1 MKYNNPEIYGI
12 LECMKKKAYISG
24 ILILIIAALVTVGLY
39 FGVATYEAMGYRV
52 YGLDLFH
59 ILIIVAIFYLISC
72 IIIEYM
78 YQVCILGT
86 YDGEVIVR
94 KKMRTFIVIAVLMNM
109 MLTYYILTLAS
120 QVVEPGNTEDG
131 IVRLIVTLLMG
142 CVSILSLLI
151 AYLIILKDVRIPV
164 LNRMPDNGMGPG
176 RIFDDIGRK
185 ISVQDKKPSTPEQV
199 VSVYLRHVINSISV
213 LLILWA
219 CVGRSI
225 AYKGSVMSYLSSGQ
239 WEKGL
244 NVFAFTA
251 CVFALCIAFTISSIL
266 RYISEALLI
275 TFDSRGETIGRMI
288 TSLLKYMILIL
299 VVFLCLSLLG
309 FNTGTLMASAGVVSL
324 VVGLGAKEL
333 IGDILAGLFIIIE
346 GEFRVGDIITVGD
359 FRGTVSEIGV
369 RTTKMVDGVGNV
381 KIINNSQITDVINM
395 TKNHSFANCNVGI
408 GYDEDLEHVEE
419 VLAKELPQIRERNR
433 LIKGG
438 PFYRGVASLADSSVI
453 LRIMAECDEED
464 RIQLERDLNRE
475 IKLIFDKN
483 GINIPYPQIVVN
495 EGRKSDTNT
504 SENGKNE

>member
-1 MKYNNPEIYGI
+1 
-12 LECMKKKAYISG
+12 MKKKAYISG
-24 ILILIIAALVTVGLY
+24 ICILLIAALVTVGLY
-39 FGVATYEAMGYRV
+39 FGVAAYEAMGDRV

-59 ILIIVAIFYLISC
+59 ILIIVAIFYIISC

-86 YDGEVIVR
+86 YDSEITVR
-94 KKMRTFIVIAVLMNM
+94 RKLKTFIVIAVIMDM
-109 MLTYYILTLAS
+109 FLTYYILALAS
-120 QVVEPGNTEDG
+120 RVVNPGALDDG
-131 IVRLIVTLLMG
+131 IARLAVTLIMG
-142 CVSILSLLI
+142 VICLLSLLL
-151 AYLIILKDVRIPV
+151 AYKIILKNAHIPV
-164 LNRMPDNGMGPG
+164 LNRVPDSIVPTG
-176 RIFDDIGRK
+176 RILDGIGRRINASASRPK
-185 ISVQDKKPSTPEQV
+185 TPEQV
-199 VSVYLRHVINSISV
+199 VSTYLKRIVNTMSV
-213 LLILWA
+213 LLLLWFV
-219 CVGRSI
+219 VGSSI
-225 AYKGSVMSYLSSGQ
+225 DYKGSVMGYMSSGQ

-251 CVFALCIAFTISSIL
+251 CIFALCMAFTISSIL
-266 RYISEALLI
+266 KYLADAIII
-275 TFDSRGETIGRMI
+275 TLDSRGETIGRMI
-288 TSLLKYMILIL
+288 ISLLKYIILIL
-299 VVFLCLSLLG
+299 AVFLCLSLLG
-309 FNTGTLMASAGVVSL
+309 FNTGTLVASAGVVSL

-408 GYDEDLEHVEE
+408 GYDEDLERVEE
-419 VLAKELPQIRERNR
+419 VLAKELPLIRERNR

-495 EGRKSDTNT
+495 EGRKA
-504 SENGKNE
+504 EAGKNGGD

>member
-1 MKYNNPEIYGI
+1 
-12 LECMKKKAYISG
+12 MKKKAYISG
-24 ILILIIAALVTVGLY
+24 ICILLIAALLTVGLY
-39 FGVATYEAMGYRV
+39 FGVAGYEAMGYRV

-59 ILIIVAIFYLISC
+59 ILIIGAIFYIISC

-86 YDGEVIVR
+86 YDSEITVR
-94 KKMRTFIVIAVLMNM
+94 KKLKTFIVIAVLMDM
-109 MLTYYILTLAS
+109 LLTYYVLTLAS
-120 QVVEPGNTEDG
+120 RVVNPGGLDDG
-131 IVRLIVTLLMG
+131 IARLAVTLIMG
-142 CVSILSLLI
+142 TVCLLSLLL
-151 AYLIILKDVRIPV
+151 AYKIILKDAHIPV
-164 LNRMPDNGMGPG
+164 LNRVPDSIVPTG
-176 RIFDDIGRK
+176 RILDGIGRR
-185 ISVQDKKPSTPEQV
+185 INVSAARPRTPEQV
-199 VSVYLRHVINSISV
+199 VSIYLRRIVNTMSV
-213 LLILWA
+213 LLLLWLV
-219 CVGRSI
+219 VGSSI
-225 AYKGSVMSYLSSGQ
+225 DYKGSVMGYMSSGQ

-251 CVFALCIAFTISSIL
+251 CIFTLCMAFTISSVLKYLSDAIIMTL
-266 RYISEALLI
+266 
-275 TFDSRGETIGRMI
+275 DSRGETIGRMI
-288 TSLLKYMILIL
+288 ISFLKYIILIL
-299 VVFLCLSLLG
+299 AVFLCLSIMG
-309 FNTGTLMASAGVVSL
+309 FNTGTLVASAGVVSL

-419 VLAKELPQIRERNR
+419 VLAKELPLIRDRNR

-495 EGRKSDTNT
+495 EGRKA
-504 SENGKNE
+504 EAEKNDGD

>member
-1 MKYNNPEIYGI
+1 MKYNKRAIYGI
-12 LECMKKKAYISG
+12 LESMKKKAYISG
-24 ILILIIAALVTVGLY
+24 ICILLIAVIMAFCLY
-39 FGVATYEAMGYRV
+39 LGVEGYESMGYGI
-52 YGLDLFH
+52 YGLDIFH
-59 ILIIVAIFYLISC
+59 IIVIIAIFYIISW

-86 YDGEVIVR
+86 YDSEVIVR
-94 KKMRTFIVIAVLMNM
+94 RKLKTFIVIAVLMDM
-109 MLTYYILTLAS
+109 LLTYYILALAS
-120 QVVEPGNTEDG
+120 RVVNPGAYDDG
-131 IVRLIVTLLMG
+131 IARLVVTFIMG
-142 CVSILSLLI
+142 ALCLLSLFL
-151 AYLIILKDVRIPV
+151 AYQIILKDAKIPV
-164 LNRMPDNGMGPG
+164 LNRVPDNIVPAGHILDG
-176 RIFDDIGRK
+176 IGRK
-185 ISVQDKKPSTPEQV
+185 INVSGKRPSTPEQV
-199 VSVYLRHVINSISV
+199 VSVYLRHIVNAMSV
-213 LLILWA
+213 LLLLWFV
-219 CVGRSI
+219 VGNSI
-225 AYKGSVMSYLSSGQ
+225 NYKGSVMGYMSSGQ

-251 CVFALCIAFTISSIL
+251 CIFALCISFTISSL
-266 RYISEALLI
+266 LKYIADAIII
-275 TFDSRGETIGRMI
+275 TLDSRGETIGRMI
-288 TSLLKYMILIL
+288 TSLLKYIVLIL
-299 VVFLCLSLLG
+299 AVFLCLSMLG
-309 FNTGTLMASAGVVSL
+309 FNTGTLVASAGVVSL

-408 GYDEDLEHVEE
+408 SYDEDLVHVEE
-419 VLAKELPQIRERNR
+419 VLAKELPLIRERSR

-438 PFYRGVASLADSSVI
+438 PYYRGVAELADSSVI

-495 EGRKSDTNT
+495 EGNKARSADHV
-504 SENGKNE
+504 KNDRD

>member
-1 MKYNNPEIYGI
+1 
-12 LECMKKKAYISG
+12 MKKKAYISG

-39 FGVATYEAMGYRV
+39 FGVAAYEAMGYRV

-59 ILIIVAIFYLISC
+59 ILIIVSIFYLISC
-72 IIIEYM
+72 IMIEYL
-78 YQVCILGT
+78 YQVCVRGT
-86 YDGEVIVR
+86 YDSEVIVR

-120 QVVEPGNTEDG
+120 QVIAPGNTEDG

-142 CVSILSLLI
+142 CISILSLFF
-151 AYLIILKDVRIPV
+151 AYLIILKNVKIPV
-164 LNRMPDNGMGPG
+164 LNRMSDGALGPG

-185 ISVQDKKPSTPEQV
+185 IIAQNKKPKTPEQV
-199 VSVYLRHVINSISV
+199 VSIYLRHVINAISV

-219 CVGRSI
+219 CVGNSI
-225 AYKGSVMSYLSSGQ
+225 AYKGSVMGYLSSGQ
-239 WEKGL
+239 WERGF

-251 CVFALCIAFTISSIL
+251 CIFAMCIAFTISSIL
-266 RYISEALLI
+266 RYISEAVII

-288 TSLLKYMILIL
+288 TSLLKYIILIMAL
-299 VVFLCLSLLG
+299 FVCLSLLG
-309 FNTGTLMASAGVVSL
+309 FNAGTLVASAGVVSV

-419 VLAKELPQIRERNR
+419 VLAKELPLIRDRNR

-483 GINIPYPQIVVN
+483 CINIPYPQIVVN
-495 EGRKSDTNT
+495 EGVKRTVNMT
-504 SENGKNE
+504 ENGKNE